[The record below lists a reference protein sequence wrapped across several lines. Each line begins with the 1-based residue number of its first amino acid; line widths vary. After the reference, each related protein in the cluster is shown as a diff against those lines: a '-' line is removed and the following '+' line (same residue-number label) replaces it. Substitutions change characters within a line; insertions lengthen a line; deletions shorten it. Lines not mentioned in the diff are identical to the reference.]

1 MSEMNRAQREPTATE
16 KAVIAD
22 LKASAQRL
30 ALQIDDIS
38 KFGGD
43 ARCAREALVRLDE
56 ALMWA
61 LKGVMTP

>member
-1 MSEMNRAQREPTATE
+1 MSEMNQAQREPTATE

-22 LKASAQRL
+22 LKTSAQRL
-30 ALQIDDIS
+30 AFQIEDIN

-43 ARCAREALVRLDE
+43 ARCVREALVRLDE

-61 LKGVMTP
+61 VKGVMTP

>member
-1 MSEMNRAQREPTATE
+1 MSEMNQAQREPTATE

-22 LKASAQRL
+22 LKTSAQRL
-30 ALQIDDIS
+30 ALQIEDIN

-43 ARCAREALVRLDE
+43 ARCVREALVRLDE

-61 LKGVMTP
+61 VKGVMTP